1 MVRVVEGGLPQNKN
15 TLITP
20 RTTHHT
26 SQFPLGSQLRA
37 HTATPGPHIT
47 PLLHRDAA
55 WAGSTRVAQKPR
67 SAATDPSGAT
77 GDLPLPLFL
86 PVCKYV
92 TPPSACSASGPA
104 AFTIAMLPVATLY
117 YGCSPHTV
125 LWLYMTATALWL
137 HCTTKGGN
145 SGDHLFMLHTH
156 MHTEYIIDGT
166 RYAAIS
172 IRRRPRL
179 LGMAVL
185 PGRDVLR

>member
-1 MVRVVEGGLPQNKN
+1 MQKCVAPHNFG
-15 TLITP
+15 P
-20 RTTHHT
+20 R
-26 SQFPLGSQLRA
+26 
-37 HTATPGPHIT
+37 
-47 PLLHRDAA
+47 
-55 WAGSTRVAQKPR
+55 AQKPR

-92 TPPSACSASGPA
+92 TPPSACSASGPRGR
-104 AFTIAMLPVATLY
+104 IY
-117 YGCSPHTV
+117 YCYAPRGYTV

-145 SGDHLFMLHTH
+145 SGDHLFMFTYAYAYR
-156 MHTEYIIDGT
+156 EYIIDGT

>member
-92 TPPSACSASGPA
+92 TPPSACSASGPRGR
-104 AFTIAMLPVATLY
+104 IY
-117 YGCSPHTV
+117 YCYAPRGYTV
-125 LWLYMTATALWL
+125 LWM
-137 HCTTKGGN
+137 
-145 SGDHLFMLHTH
+145 
-156 MHTEYIIDGT
+156 
-166 RYAAIS
+166 
-172 IRRRPRL
+172 
-179 LGMAVL
+179 
-185 PGRDVLR
+185 